1 MCPWLLAALGPASL
15 TNRSRPLPQGP
26 ECPATRGTAMP
37 AHHVGLVAVITHRA
51 IVELLVVGCFV
62 TRCRPSPTRC
72 LEGQVWMETWLLK
85 QDSLRFGP
93 SRWHTLCTS
102 KLMVSVGVV
111 RLAPYLEMDPLVVL
125 MHLGDA

>member
-51 IVELLVVGCFV
+51 IVELLVVGCFF

-72 LEGQVWMETWLLK
+72 LEGQVWMENVAAETG
-85 QDSLRFGP
+85 F
-93 SRWHTLCTS
+93 
-102 KLMVSVGVV
+102 
-111 RLAPYLEMDPLVVL
+111 LAIWPLPVAHFV
-125 MHLGDA
+125 H